1 MITTTN
7 ELKFS
12 PPMVHPM
19 CGLLIQG
26 HASLKDRYGSPINSR
41 THDPIK
47 SEFEDIPI
55 STRIFDDSTEGKIEL
70 GRHPLQKIFATTP
83 MSKLMKLLRADVSLI
98 FLKGL
103 E

>member
-1 MITTTN
+1 MRSAYPGPCLTQGIKN
-7 ELKFS
+7 
-12 PPMVHPM
+12 M
-19 CGLLIQG
+19 CDMEHQL
-26 HASLKDRYGSPINSR
+26 
-41 THDPIK
+41 THDLIK

-55 STRIFDDSTEGKIEL
+55 SNRIFDDSTEGKIEL

-103 E
+103 Y